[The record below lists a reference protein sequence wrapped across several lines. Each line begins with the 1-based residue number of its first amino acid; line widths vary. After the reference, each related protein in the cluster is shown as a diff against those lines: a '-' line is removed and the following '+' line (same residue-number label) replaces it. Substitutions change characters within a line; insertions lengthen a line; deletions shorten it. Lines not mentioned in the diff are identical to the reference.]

1 MTSEIFL
8 GGNLALRHLQAG
20 REKAGG
26 SGPERAPYCR
36 LHIRVHVR
44 HTGGL
49 HAATN
54 ILQIS
59 LQVTC
64 KS

>member
-8 GGNLALRHLQAG
+8 GWQLSLATFLQAD

-26 SGPERAPYCR
+26 SGPERTPYCR

-59 LQVTC
+59 LQVT
-64 KS
+64 